1 MQINKFNYFKDE
13 NNDHTIVVY
22 RKDCPNSNR
31 NLYRWNPKYSTY
43 KASEKNNWECPDSIV
58 RRMFEVLF
66 PEEQRYKIS
75 STSSNK
81 TSIPNSFKELLRKQ
95 AAMLKQQ
102 AALISQQADI
112 ISEQTEMIISS
123 YDDNS
128 DVEEEVIEDSATEEN
143 ENEQVAEFVPII
155 NNTPSQEYIQQ
166 YLNTQDIVEDEE
178 DYDEIE

>member
-1 MQINKFNYFKDE
+1 MKIKNFNYFKDV
-13 NNDHTIVVY
+13 NNDYTIVVY
-22 RKDCPNSNR
+22 REDCPNSNR

-43 KASEKNNWECPDSIV
+43 RASEKNNWECPDSIV

-81 TSIPNSFKELLRKQ
+81 TLPNSVKELLRKQ

-102 AALISQQADI
+102 VAIIEEQAEIIAA
-112 ISEQTEMIISS
+112 QTEMIISS

-143 ENEQVAEFVPII
+143 EQVTEFVPII

-178 DYDEIE
+178 NYDEIE